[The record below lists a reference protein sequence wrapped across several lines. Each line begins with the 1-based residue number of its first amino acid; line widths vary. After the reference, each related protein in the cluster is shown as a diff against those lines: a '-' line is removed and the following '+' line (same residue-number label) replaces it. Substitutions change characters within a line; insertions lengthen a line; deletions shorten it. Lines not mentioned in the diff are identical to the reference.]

1 MHSWSRILRRKWQ
14 GRLKKYLIVL
24 AAIGNLAFIFWVL
37 VCRMPTIALWPDG
50 VVILSALIGLYNC
63 IVTYRKL

>member
-1 MHSWSRILRRKWQ
+1 MLSWRRIFCGKCQ
-14 GRLKKYLIVL
+14 GRLKKYLVVL
-24 AAIGNLAFIFWVL
+24 AAIGNLVFISWVL
-37 VCRMPTIALWPDG
+37 VCRMPTIVLWPDG